1 MQKLFK
7 TSRIAIVSVF
17 VFLLIGVY
25 LATLYKMQIYDA
37 PKTQEAWSSF
47 SAYTQSVTVPAARGD
62 ILDRNGVLLV
72 SSRPQYN
79 ITISRERLLK
89 REDKNDIVL
98 NLIKLAMEHGVAY
111 TDTFPMTTG
120 APFSYL
126 LDMTDTQRDR
136 LSAYFEYFDL
146 DPDISASDF
155 FVWLREHYGIDY
167 KTSIPDA
174 RLIIGV
180 RYEMELRAIKNL
192 PAYVFAEDVD
202 VNFVSVVKEHSFPC
216 VNVETTSRRVY
227 HTDYAAH
234 ILGYIGQMD
243 AEEYKVY
250 KEKGYAYNALIGK
263 AGVERAFEDYLH
275 GQDGKMLVTMDDD
288 GTILSER
295 VTEPAVPGQNVFL
308 TIDIALQ
315 EVCENS
321 LAAKIDLINAE
332 RTEEDRVTGGAV
344 VVTQVK
350 TGKVLAAASYPT
362 FDLAT
367 LQRFYNDLAENPSKP
382 LLNRAFMGI
391 YNPGSTFKMVT
402 ALAGL
407 RSGAIT
413 EGTTVN
419 DTGIFTE
426 YADRG
431 FSPVC
436 WIYPLTGGGHGKVN
450 VVSAIRES
458 CNYFFYWLGDKLGI
472 DRIAQTAADFGL
484 GSKTGIELPESA
496 GILATP
502 EYKKEKLG
510 ISWYAADNIITA
522 IGQGYNLFTPL
533 QLANYAATIANGG
546 TVYSTTILD
555 AIRSADY
562 SSVVYEQTPSA
573 LRQIDGADYL
583 PLIQRGMRQVSESGT
598 AKSVFGDYPIPVA
611 SKTGTVQVGGSSAEL
626 NNGVFVCYA
635 PADDPEIAIALVVEK
650 GTSGATIMHI
660 ARDILDFYFT
670 EETTAAVAADNTI
683 LP

>member
-1 MQKLFK
+1 MQKVYK
-7 TSRIAIVSVF
+7 TSRIVIAAVL
-17 VFLLIGVY
+17 VFLLLGVY
-25 LATLYKMQIYDA
+25 LAALYKMQIYDA
-37 PKTQEAWSSF
+37 PAVQEAWSSYN
-47 SAYTQSVTVPAARGD
+47 AYTQKLSIPAARGD

-89 REDKNDIVL
+89 REDKNEIIL
-98 NLIKLAMEHGVAY
+98 NLIKVAMAQGVQY
-111 TDTFPMTTG
+111 TDTFPMTMG

-126 LDMTDTQRDR
+126 LDMTTTQRDR
-136 LSAYFEYFDL
+136 LNAYFEYFDL
-146 DPDISASDF
+146 DPEISASDF
-155 FVWLREHYGIDY
+155 FVWLKEHYGIDY

-180 RYEMELRAIKNL
+180 RYEMEIRAIKNVQ
-192 PAYVFAEDVD
+192 YIFAEDVD
-202 VNFVSVVKEHSFPC
+202 VDFVSIVKERNFPC
-216 VNVETTSRRVY
+216 VNVEMSSRRVY

-263 AGVERAFEDYLH
+263 SGVERAFEDYLH
-275 GQDGKMLVTMDDD
+275 GQDGKMIVSMDDD
-288 GTILSER
+288 GTILNER
-295 VTEPAVPGQNVFL
+295 VTEAPVPGSNVFL

-321 LAAKIDLINAE
+321 LAAKIDLINTE

-350 TGKVLAAASYPT
+350 TGQVLAAASYPT
-362 FDLAT
+362 FDLST
-367 LQRFYNDLAENPSKP
+367 VQRFYNDLAENPSKP

-407 RSGAIT
+407 RSGTIT
-413 EGTTVN
+413 EATQVT
-419 DTGIFTE
+419 DTGVYTE

-436 WIYPLTGGGHGKVN
+436 WIYPLTGGGHGKLN
-450 VVSAIRES
+450 VVSAIKES

-472 DRIAQTAADFGL
+472 DRIAETAADFGL

-496 GILATP
+496 GNLATP
-502 EYKKEKLG
+502 AYKQEKLG
-510 ISWYAADNIITA
+510 TSWYAADNIITA

-533 QLANYAATIANGG
+533 QLANYVATIANGG
-546 TVYSTTILD
+546 TVYSTTILGT
-555 AIRSADY
+555 IRSTDY
-562 SSVVYEQTPSA
+562 SSVVFEQRPDA
-573 LRQIDGADYL
+573 LREITGAEYL
-583 PLIQRGMRQVSESGT
+583 PLIQRGMQEVSKSGT

-611 SKTGTVQVGGSSAEL
+611 SKTGTVQREGASAEL

-635 PADDPEIAIALVVEK
+635 PADNPEIAIALVVEK

-660 ARDILDFYFT
+660 ARDILDFYFR
-670 EETTAAVAADNTI
+670 EEPKATVAADNTL

>member
-1 MQKLFK
+1 MQKLYK

-502 EYKKEKLG
+502 E
-510 ISWYAADNIITA
+510 
-522 IGQGYNLFTPL
+522 IGR
-533 QLANYAATIANGG
+533 AH
-546 TVYSTTILD
+546 V
-555 AIRSADY
+555 
-562 SSVVYEQTPSA
+562 
-573 LRQIDGADYL
+573 
-583 PLIQRGMRQVSESGT
+583 
-598 AKSVFGDYPIPVA
+598 
-611 SKTGTVQVGGSSAEL
+611 
-626 NNGVFVCYA
+626 
-635 PADDPEIAIALVVEK
+635 
-650 GTSGATIMHI
+650 
-660 ARDILDFYFT
+660 
-670 EETTAAVAADNTI
+670 
-683 LP
+683 

>member
-180 RYEMELRAIKNL
+180 RYEMEIRAIKNL

-243 AEEYKVY
+243 AEDE
-250 KEKGYAYNALIGK
+250 IG
-263 AGVERAFEDYLH
+263 RA
-275 GQDGKMLVTMDDD
+275 
-288 GTILSER
+288 SCRER
-295 VTEPAVPGQNVFL
+295 V
-308 TIDIALQ
+308 
-315 EVCENS
+315 
-321 LAAKIDLINAE
+321 
-332 RTEEDRVTGGAV
+332 
-344 VVTQVK
+344 
-350 TGKVLAAASYPT
+350 
-362 FDLAT
+362 
-367 LQRFYNDLAENPSKP
+367 
-382 LLNRAFMGI
+382 
-391 YNPGSTFKMVT
+391 
-402 ALAGL
+402 
-407 RSGAIT
+407 
-413 EGTTVN
+413 
-419 DTGIFTE
+419 
-426 YADRG
+426 
-431 FSPVC
+431 
-436 WIYPLTGGGHGKVN
+436 
-450 VVSAIRES
+450 
-458 CNYFFYWLGDKLGI
+458 
-472 DRIAQTAADFGL
+472 
-484 GSKTGIELPESA
+484 
-496 GILATP
+496 
-502 EYKKEKLG
+502 
-510 ISWYAADNIITA
+510 
-522 IGQGYNLFTPL
+522 
-533 QLANYAATIANGG
+533 
-546 TVYSTTILD
+546 
-555 AIRSADY
+555 
-562 SSVVYEQTPSA
+562 
-573 LRQIDGADYL
+573 
-583 PLIQRGMRQVSESGT
+583 
-598 AKSVFGDYPIPVA
+598 
-611 SKTGTVQVGGSSAEL
+611 
-626 NNGVFVCYA
+626 
-635 PADDPEIAIALVVEK
+635 
-650 GTSGATIMHI
+650 
-660 ARDILDFYFT
+660 
-670 EETTAAVAADNTI
+670 
-683 LP
+683 

>member
-180 RYEMELRAIKNL
+180 RYEMEIRAIKNL

-598 AKSVFGDYPIPVA
+598 AKSVFGDSPIPVA